1 MAIIKLVGKVWQ
13 KKTLRLV
20 TKKKSLITLT
30 VGQRGPCV
38 LPEVVQLLAGN
49 GGTGSA
55 LEIGLVFPR
64 NPRWTG
70 RISTVDLLAVTNSD
84 QLLFTLNT
92 ETIFLNETT
101 YLKKEVN
108 CTEISPSVRLP

>member
-1 MAIIKLVGKVWQ
+1 MFWQNIELGWKGLPGANIKISDEE
-13 KKTLRLV
+13 
-20 TKKKSLITLT
+20 KKSLITLT
-30 VGQRGPCV
+30 VGQRGPRV

-70 RISTVDLLAVTNSD
+70 RISTVDLLALTSSD

-92 ETIFLNETT
+92 ETIFFE
-101 YLKKEVN
+101 
-108 CTEISPSVRLP
+108 